1 MWTTVERA
9 SWRSAG
15 DVGAM
20 LSVDEVVAIV
30 ATGESETLEFKQS
43 TGARKEAA
51 RTLSAMLNGVGGTV
65 LFGVR
70 DDGMIVGQQ
79 VTAKSL
85 EDLTAACRQIRPEFP
100 PTIERVEL
108 GGNRAVLVVRVP
120 SGAAKPY
127 AYGGSYYVRSGAST
141 VDMPAETELNLV
153 LERAHG
159 FDRWEKSGSLLDL
172 EAIDAA
178 EVEAFR
184 DAAIERGRASFE
196 PGTTVIGV
204 LRALNLLDAADGRPN
219 RGAIALFG
227 RRDAFAYH
235 YPMLGCHLVAVD
247 GTDLAETFVDE
258 KLIEENAFVSLR
270 RAIAFCRGHL
280 RTPMTITGF
289 EADTGLEIPEPVLR
303 EALANAF
310 THRSYT
316 VPGHVQV
323 RVYADRVEVVSP
335 GGLHFGLVPEDLY
348 APHTSMPWNPTM
360 LAAFYRRGLVE
371 QLGSG
376 TLRMVRLC
384 TEAGLGVPRFSAT
397 ASAVTCALPR
407 AGYWFSPDGRPL
419 LLDEVERVLLAEMAK
434 GPASRGD
441 LAATVG
447 VPELRVRNAVNK
459 LSNHGLAHYTGR
471 GRGARWSLGPEAAS
485 DA

>member
-1 MWTTVERA
+1 
-9 SWRSAG
+9 
-15 DVGAM
+15 M
-20 LSVDEVVAIV
+20 LSVDEVAAIV
-30 ATGESETLEFKQS
+30 ATGESETVEFKQS

-127 AYGGSYYVRSGAST
+127 AYSGSYYVRSGAST
-141 VDMPAETELNLV
+141 VDMPAETELTLV

-196 PGTTVIGV
+196 PGTTVIDV
-204 LRALNLLDAADGRPN
+204 LRALNLLDAHGQPN

-258 KLIEENAFVSLR
+258 KLIEENAFGSLR
-270 RAIAFCRGHL
+270 RAIAFCRDHL
-280 RTPMTITGF
+280 RTPMTISGF

-316 VPGHVQV
+316 VSGHVQV

-335 GGLHFGLVPEDLY
+335 GGLHFGLIPEDLY
-348 APHTSMPWNPTM
+348 GPHTSMPWNPTI

-407 AGYWFSPDGRPL
+407 AGYWFTPDGRRPQ
-419 LLDEVERVLLAEMAK
+419 LDEVERALLTALANGSK
-434 GPASRGD
+434 SRGD
-441 LAATVG
+441 LAEAVG
-447 VPELRVRNAVNK
+447 SPELRVRNALNK
-459 LSNHGLAHYTGR
+459 LSDNGLAHYTGR
-471 GRGARWSLGPEAAS
+471 GRGARWSLGP
-485 DA
+485 DPDPGNIGT

>member
-1 MWTTVERA
+1 
-9 SWRSAG
+9 
-15 DVGAM
+15 M
-20 LSVDEVVAIV
+20 LSVDEVAAIV
-30 ATGESETLEFKQS
+30 ATGESETVEFKQS

-51 RTLSAMLNGVGGTV
+51 RTLSAMLDGVGGTV

-127 AYGGSYYVRSGAST
+127 AYSGSYYVRSGAST
-141 VDMPAETELNLV
+141 VDMPAETELALV

-172 EAIDAA
+172 DAIDTA

-196 PGTTVIGV
+196 PGTTVIDV
-204 LRALNLLDAADGRPN
+204 LRALNLLDADSQPN

-227 RRDAFAYH
+227 RRDTFAYH

-258 KLIEENAFVSLR
+258 KLIEENAFGSLR
-270 RAIAFCRGHL
+270 RAIAFFA
-280 RTPMTITGF
+280 ITS
-289 EADTGLEIPEPVLR
+289 A
-303 EALANAF
+303 
-310 THRSYT
+310 
-316 VPGHVQV
+316 
-323 RVYADRVEVVSP
+323 
-335 GGLHFGLVPEDLY
+335 
-348 APHTSMPWNPTM
+348 
-360 LAAFYRRGLVE
+360 RR
-371 QLGSG
+371 
-376 TLRMVRLC
+376 
-384 TEAGLGVPRFSAT
+384 
-397 ASAVTCALPR
+397 
-407 AGYWFSPDGRPL
+407 
-419 LLDEVERVLLAEMAK
+419 
-434 GPASRGD
+434 
-441 LAATVG
+441 
-447 VPELRVRNAVNK
+447 
-459 LSNHGLAHYTGR
+459 
-471 GRGARWSLGPEAAS
+471 
-485 DA
+485 